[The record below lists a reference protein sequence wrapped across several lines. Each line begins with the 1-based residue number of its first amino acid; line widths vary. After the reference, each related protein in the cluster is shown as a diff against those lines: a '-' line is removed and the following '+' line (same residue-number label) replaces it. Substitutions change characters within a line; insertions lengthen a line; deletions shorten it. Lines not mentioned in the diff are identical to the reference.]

1 MCRHLI
7 RFTALLGQMCKYI
20 YRNMYITIIYTKNLH
35 TFSCSTLQQSFRH
48 ANAAFITSAVKC
60 NWHEIKIIK
69 SDGKDDI
76 FCSSGLCEGFK
87 KEPHQS
93 WRWLIWSLHR
103 KHFLPP
109 VRWLSSGS
117 CSSSAPLGRCG
128 LPARLSCSSVSW
140 PPHPSEHIGRSF
152 CQKSLN
158 TKNLDRNTMFFV

>member
-1 MCRHLI
+1 MCCHLM

-35 TFSCSTLQQSFRH
+35 PFSCSTLQQSFRH
-48 ANAAFITSAVKC
+48 ANAALIASAVKC

-69 SDGKDDI
+69 SEGKDDI

-93 WRWLIWSLHR
+93 WRWLIWPLHR

-152 CQKSLN
+152 CQSP
-158 TKNLDRNTMFFV
+158 